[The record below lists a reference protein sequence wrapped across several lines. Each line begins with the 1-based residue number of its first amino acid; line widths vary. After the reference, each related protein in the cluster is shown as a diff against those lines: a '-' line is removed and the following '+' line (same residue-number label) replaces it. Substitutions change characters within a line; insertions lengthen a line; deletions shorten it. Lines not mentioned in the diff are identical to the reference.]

1 MYDKYTARP
10 FGRLFLVLHPNIA
23 VLLVSIKGKGSNLAL
38 FRVIL
43 RQSLLDLARHMI
55 ECFFGVP
62 ANIAA
67 GDFAG

>member
-38 FRVIL
+38 FRD
-43 RQSLLDLARHMI
+43 LLCQPRIELA
-55 ECFFGVP
+55 
-62 ANIAA
+62 
-67 GDFAG
+67 